1 MGHAAPRADK
11 STHRH
16 TPTTGPLPPTCS
28 RRAQRCRAATFA
40 AKSVVPGVLCTAR
53 ASLGGEEKDGGG
65 LLRKG
70 QENDTDSLL
79 ATDKRT

>member
-1 MGHAAPRADK
+1 M
-11 STHRH
+11 
-16 TPTTGPLPPTCS
+16 
-28 RRAQRCRAATFA
+28 AATFA